1 MQGRVGIKDAY
12 LRPFWEQS
20 LMGAVTLELGPL
32 LVGCVIK
39 GNVST
44 RTGERIYHVPSQKYY
59 FVTRINWFRGER
71 WFCSES
77 AAREAGWRKSR
88 V

>member
-1 MQGRVGIKDAY
+1 
-12 LRPFWEQS
+12 
-20 LMGAVTLELGPL
+20 MGAVTLELGPL